1 MLTYL
6 YTSLFDSPAQTLV
19 NTVNTVGVMG
29 KGVAKTF
36 RERYPAMFAEYRKL
50 CDRGDLTVGNLH
62 LWKGGDRWVLNFPT
76 KTTWRMPSKLDYI
89 EKGLQTFVKNYE
101 RMGIVSASFPPLGCG
116 NGNLDWRDVRPLI
129 ERYLSKISIPIYVHS
144 LHVGDEFV
152 PEHKE
157 IQDAPTTFDRFWQDL
172 RAAMYENKGMFFTGE
187 GDHPFFVQLRENELS
202 IVRGGRQ
209 REKIP
214 FEEMENVW
222 VILRD
227 GILSVDKFSD
237 DASRRYKSYLFP
249 LLKSL
254 PYVRSVPSSRAGQEG
269 TTKAEA
275 LFFVRPTA
283 QSRGAQAAEYKQ
295 GCLSL

>member
-29 KGVAKTF
+29 KGIAKTF
-36 RERYPAMFAEYRKL
+36 RERYPAMFKEYKKL
-50 CDRGDLTVGNLH
+50 CDHGDLTIGSLH
-62 LWKGGDRWVLNFPT
+62 LWKSDDRWVLNFPT
-76 KTTWRMPSKLDYI
+76 KTTWRLPSKFEYI
-89 EKGLQTFVKNYE
+89 ELGLETFVENYE

-129 ERYLSKISIPIYVHS
+129 ERYLNQINIPVYVHS

-157 IQDAPTTFDRFWQDL
+157 IHDVPATFEKFWQDL
-172 RAAMYENKGMFFTGE
+172 RVAMHESKGTFFTGD
-187 GDHPFFVQLRENELS
+187 GDHQFSVQLREGELGV
-202 IVRGGRQ
+202 IRGGRQ
-209 REKIP
+209 KERIP
-214 FEEMENVW
+214 LEEIENAW
-222 VILRD
+222 VIMRD
-227 GILSVDKFSD
+227 GILSVDKFPD

-254 PYVRSVPSSRAGQEG
+254 PYVRSAPSSRVGQEG

-275 LFFVRPTA
+275 LFFVRPIE
-283 QSRGAQAAEYKQ
+283 QSKDAQAGEFKQ

>member
-36 RERYPAMFAEYRKL
+36 RERYPAMFAEYKKL
-50 CDRGDLTVGNLH
+50 CDRGDLAIGNLH
-62 LWKGGDRWVLNFPT
+62 LWRSNERWVLNFPT
-76 KTTWRMPSKLDYI
+76 KTTWRLPSKLEYV
-89 EKGLQTFVKNYE
+89 ELGLETFVNNYE

-116 NGNLDWRDVRPLI
+116 NGNLNWRDVRPLI
-129 ERYLSKISIPIYVHS
+129 ERYLNKISIPIYVHS

-157 IQDAPTTFDRFWQDL
+157 VHDVPTTFDQFWLDL
-172 RAAMYENKGMFFTGE
+172 RSAMHENKGTFFTSE
-187 GDHPFFVQLRENELS
+187 GDHPFSIQLRESELS
-202 IVRGGRQ
+202 VVRGGRQ

-214 FEEMENVW
+214 FEEIENAW

-254 PYVRSVPSSRAGQEG
+254 PYVRSVPSSRVGQEG
-269 TTKAEA
+269 STKAEA
-275 LFFVRPTA
+275 LFFVRPTGKGKDA
-283 QSRGAQAAEYKQ
+283 EAAEYKQ
-295 GCLSL
+295 GWLSL